1 MNGKIVVIGVLVATG
16 VVAAAFFLFVNELG
30 QFIEDVSAC
39 QYNEIGDEENEC

>member
-1 MNGKIVVIGVLVATG
+1 MNGKIVVIAVLVATG
-16 VVAAAFFLFVNELG
+16 VVAAAFLFVNELG